1 MNKEKSVIQITV
13 REQILEKLG
22 NRCRCGETN
31 TEVLQLD
38 HKLGQG
44 YLEKQ
49 FFKSRQEM
57 FEQYLKE
64 FEYESKY
71 LQILCFNC
79 NVKKRNRLQET
90 KKRPGINDIK
100 VLNKPFDEANPAEV
114 IELLWNYPQFRPLVR
129 RQVRM
134 IQRIYKEVQENKE

>member
-71 LQILCFNC
+71 LQIF
-79 NVKKRNRLQET
+79 
-90 KKRPGINDIK
+90 
-100 VLNKPFDEANPAEV
+100 
-114 IELLWNYPQFRPLVR
+114 LLILD
-129 RQVRM
+129 
-134 IQRIYKEVQENKE
+134 